1 MLEQCS
7 FLSVSLYMFVVV
19 VVVVV
24 VVIVA
29 AVIMK
34 FQSSIGFPLHV

>member
-7 FLSVSLYMFVVV
+7 FLSVSLYMFV

>member
-19 VVVVV
+19 VVVV
-24 VVIVA
+24 IVA
-29 AVIMK
+29 AVIRK